1 MRAVIQRVREAS
13 VSAGGQ
19 LIGSIG
25 RGSLVFLGIGKE
37 DTQDDAQ
44 YLARKVAQL
53 RIFED
58 EDRKMNAS
66 LKEVNGKI
74 LVVSQF
80 TLLGDC
86 TQGRR
91 PSFDNAAQPD
101 VANALY
107 EYFLSKLKEEGIPI
121 ATGRFQEYMAVHLV
135 NDGPVT
141 LIIDSKGMF

>member
-25 RGSLVFLGIGKE
+25 RGSLVFLGIDRE

-44 YLARKVAQL
+44 YLARKVAKL

-80 TLLGDC
+80 TLMGDC
-86 TQGRR
+86 TKGRR
-91 PSFDNAAQPD
+91 PSFDNAAEPD
-101 VANALY
+101 AANALY
-107 EYFLSKLKEEGIPI
+107 EYFLSKLREEGIPV
-121 ATGRFQEYMAVHLV
+121 ATGRFQEYMAVSLV